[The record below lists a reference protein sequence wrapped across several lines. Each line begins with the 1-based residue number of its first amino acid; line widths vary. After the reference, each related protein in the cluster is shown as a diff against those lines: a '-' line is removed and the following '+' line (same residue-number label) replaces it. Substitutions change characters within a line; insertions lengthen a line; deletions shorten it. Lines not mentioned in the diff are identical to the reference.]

1 MQQHNLNS
9 NNFQQIQ
16 TNFIFNSLHSTE
28 KTVFTVLETGDKRR
42 ITLQNRKVLL
52 SESVICILFKII
64 SPFLPRLIR
73 PGENLKPSCCSAL
86 DEDEGFSDWTHRP
99 ENRPEGEDGRAAVTR
114 LSKLETE
121 GNQQEDEEEE
131 EEEKGRWRAERRQR
145 SLEAS
150 PPEKVPSELRRGAAG
165 STFTLKPLTLFSLP
179 ACSLCSG
186 F

>member
-1 MQQHNLNS
+1 MNSGSLKHNKQSYNTQQHHLNS

-16 TNFIFNSLHSTE
+16 TNSIFNSLHSTE
-28 KTVFTVLETGDKRR
+28 RTGGKTEKCYYLSQSSAS
-42 ITLQNRKVLL
+42 LQNK
-52 SESVICILFKII
+52 S
-64 SPFLPRLIR
+64 FLPRLIR
-73 PGENLKPSCCSAL
+73 PAENLKPSCCSAL
-86 DEDEGFSDWTHRP
+86 DEDEGFSDWTHRL
-99 ENRPEGEDGRAAVTR
+99 ENRAEGEDGRAAVTR

-131 EEEKGRWRAERRQR
+131 EEEKGRRRAERRQR

-165 STFTLKPLTLFSLP
+165 TFTLKPLALFSLP
-179 ACSLCSG
+179 ACSG